1 MAYYSWMRFL
11 TPDVLYQDL
20 GLVCLGAGVQRG
32 PLPVIG
38 PRTLDRHVAVV
49 VSAGSGWFRRAGDP
63 PQRVVA
69 PALLWLTPGTP
80 HHYGPDP
87 GTGWDETFVAFM
99 GAATGTY
106 TRAGYITPRHPV
118 VPLTDTEAV
127 SQVVARIVRALR
139 PANPLADIEAGVAV
153 HELLIVLRAA
163 RDDSGAADR
172 PVLEALAR
180 DAFLPMSV
188 DEHAARLGMSPAG
201 LRAVVRRASGRGP
214 KEYLLSV
221 RLGRAQELLAGTD
234 LPTTTVARMVGF
246 DDPAYFSRLFN
257 RKLGMPPSQFRRL
270 ETRTA
275 ALPEVT
281 SDELS
286 PTSRAPSCSRA
297 DGADSPGRPG
307 AAG

>member
-1 MAYYSWMRFL
+1 MVHYSWMRFL
-11 TPDVLYQDL
+11 TPDALHQDL

-32 PLPVIG
+32 PLPVVG

-49 VSAGSGWFRRAGDP
+49 VTAGSGWFRRAGDP

-80 HHYGPDP
+80 HHYGPEPD
-87 GTGWDETFVAFM
+87 TGWDETFVAFT

-118 VPLTDTEAV
+118 VPLKGTEAI
-127 SQVVARIVRALR
+127 SKVVARIVRALR
-139 PANPLADIEAGVAV
+139 PANPLADIEAAVAV
-153 HELLIVLRAA
+153 HELLLVLRTA

-188 DEHAARLGMSPAG
+188 DEHAARLGMTPAG
-201 LRAVVRRASGRGP
+201 LRAVVRRVSGRGP

-246 DDPAYFSRLFN
+246 DDPAYFSRLFS

-275 ALPEVT
+275 ALTEVT
-281 SDELS
+281 SDVPS
-286 PTSRAPSCSRA
+286 PSSQDPSCSRA